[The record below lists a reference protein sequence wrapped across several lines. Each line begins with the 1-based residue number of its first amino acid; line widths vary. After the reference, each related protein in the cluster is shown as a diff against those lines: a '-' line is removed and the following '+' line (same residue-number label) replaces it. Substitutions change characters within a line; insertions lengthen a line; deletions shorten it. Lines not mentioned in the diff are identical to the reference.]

1 MEQINYEQLIPRE
14 PPEDVVSF
22 AYRQG
27 AFEQAYLIYKADRVY
42 EPLEDRWEQAA
53 SVVCSECEREF
64 HARKLDAGGCSHG
77 YSSAPFGWWNDA
89 TNEAVISGG
98 KTCCP
103 CCGKAAET
111 VHVGSISRH
120 YNELIDDAWVAILSR
135 LPVEGRRDRLVL
147 TDWCVRRCVNKQ
159 GRTRHEVWPYTAWV
173 VDETKVVRL
182 MGYRKY
188 MCNISLLGQW
198 EQRKT
203 FVDDFGSG
211 GLLMPWHKGL
221 LEGTT
226 AENSKLDLYWEAG
239 GQRLAGYL
247 ALWRKRPAVE
257 NLLVQG
263 FGPLVA
269 ELIRE
274 EAGSY
279 GYRGG
284 IPKLPAVNW
293 REKRPAAMLGL
304 NREELRLV
312 REMGWNASD
321 LKVYR
326 VVRDGGVPGRLPEDM
341 EPLRARG
348 AHACE
353 EILKEAP
360 KEDCWRILRY
370 LEKKSWAWYLLRD
383 YWAMAGKLGWDLTD
397 SLVRWPRNLKAA
409 HDRAMKEQ
417 RHRADELL
425 AERFKQRAE
434 ELERFSFAVDGLLIR
449 PCRDQAELIAEGK
462 ALHHCVGSYA
472 KDHASGRTA
481 ILFIRRAE
489 EPDTPY
495 FTLELDEK
503 RLAVRQNRG
512 LRNCDRTPE
521 VREFEETWLA
531 WVRAGALKK
540 KRRSA

>member
-14 PPEDVVSF
+14 PPEDVVGF
-22 AYRQG
+22 ACRQG
-27 AFEQAYLIYKADRVY
+27 AFDRVYLIYKADRVY
-42 EPLEDRWEQAA
+42 EPLEDRLEQTV
-53 SVVCSECEREF
+53 SVVCSECGREF
-64 HARKLDAGGCSHG
+64 HARKLDAGGCGHSWAP
-77 YSSAPFGWWNDA
+77 APFGWWNNA
-89 TNEAVISGG
+89 ANEAVISGQ
-98 KTCCP
+98 KTVCP
-103 CCGKAAET
+103 CCGKEAET

-147 TDWCVRRCVNKQ
+147 TDWCVRRCVSKQ
-159 GRTRHEVWPYTAWV
+159 GRTRYEVWPYTAWV
-173 VDETKVVRL
+173 VEETKVVRL
-182 MGYRKY
+182 MGYGKY
-188 MCNISLLGQW
+188 MGRISLWGEW
-198 EQRKT
+198 KQRKA
-203 FVDDFGSG
+203 FFDDFGSG

-274 EAGSY
+274 EAGSC

-284 IPKLPAVNW
+284 IPKLPEVNW

-312 REMGWNASD
+312 RELGWNASD
-321 LKVYR
+321 LKLYR
-326 VVRDGGVPGRLPEDM
+326 VVRDGGAPVRLPEDM

-348 AHACE
+348 ARDCG

-360 KEDCWRILRY
+360 KEDFWRVLRY
-370 LEKKSWAWYLLRD
+370 LEKQRKEWYTLRD
-383 YWAMAGKLGWDLTD
+383 YWAMAGKLDWDLTD
-397 SLVRWPRNLKAA
+397 GLVRWPRNLKAA
-409 HDRAMKEQ
+409 HDRAMEEQ

-425 AERFKQRAE
+425 AERFRQRAE
-434 ELERFSFAVDGLLIR
+434 QLEKFSFAAGGLLIR

-472 KDHASGRTA
+472 KDHAEGRTA

-489 EPDTPY
+489 EPDAPY

-503 RLAVRQNRG
+503 RLEVRQNRG

-531 WVRAGALKK
+531 WVRAGAAKR